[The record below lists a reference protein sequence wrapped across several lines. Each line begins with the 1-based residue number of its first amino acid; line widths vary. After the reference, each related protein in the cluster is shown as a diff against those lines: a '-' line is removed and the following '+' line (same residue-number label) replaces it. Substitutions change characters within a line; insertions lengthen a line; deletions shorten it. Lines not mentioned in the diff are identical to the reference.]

1 MRFARTTW
9 STCGVNAARR
19 RAGFTL
25 AEALAALAFLA
36 VVIPVAVEGLR
47 VANQAGQVAD
57 RKAAAGRV
65 ADRVINEL
73 LVTKQW
79 QKGTSSGEVQEGR
92 LSYRW
97 RLLNEAWEQDSL
109 KLLTVLVTYSVQ
121 GQDYDVRLS
130 TIVDSTQQQ

>member
-1 MRFARTTW
+1 MKFKRTTW
-9 STCGVNAARR
+9 LTCATKRR
-19 RAGFTL
+19 KAGFTL

-36 VVIPVAVEGLR
+36 IVIPVAVEGLR

-57 RKAAAGRV
+57 RKAAAARV
-65 ADRVINEL
+65 ADRVLNEM

-79 QKGTSSGEVQEGR
+79 QQASSSGNVREGR
-92 LSYRW
+92 LNYQW

-130 TIVDSTQQQ
+130 TVVDATKQ

>member
-1 MRFARTTW
+1 MKFAPTTW
-9 STCGVNAARR
+9 STCVAKRSRSA
-19 RAGFTL
+19 FTL
-25 AEALAALAFLA
+25 AEALAALAFMA
-36 VVIPVAVEGLR
+36 IVIPVAVEGLR

-65 ADRVINEL
+65 ADRVLNEL

-79 QKGTSSGEVQEGR
+79 QQASSSGEVQEGR

-97 RLLNEAWEQDSL
+97 RLLTEAWVQDTL
-109 KLLTVLVTYSVQ
+109 KQLTVLVTYSVQ

-130 TIVDSTQQQ
+130 TLVDSAQQ